1 MHCKQSE
8 QWLTVPPPLHWRRPC
23 IRLGIWPYAEVLNPV
38 WDVCSARLDKTLF
51 KLLSNSLLWVY
62 LAKLH
67 MYLSSA
73 LQIAAWKVM
82 IINRRTIICQIK
94 GHESFPVAKSIFV
107 SNVFMVVR
115 QYCRGSC
122 ITIYPAKPF
131 LHWRLLYATEMP
143 IYGSEILFNSN
154 SLYWPKITDQRDASQ
169 DQRDTSPRLVPLG
182 HDPGSPASLP
192 PDVNSPSCVNFGMSS
207 LNAQAS
213 VSPVLSPMH
222 YSVGNS
228 FPP

>member
-1 MHCKQSE
+1 MVFLVACL
-8 QWLTVPPPLHWRRPC
+8 WLATRR
-23 IRLGIWPYAEVLNPV
+23 RLKPASSRRKDVESIGNAGIGKAHTDLSTSHRSTSPYAEVLNPV

-67 MYLSSA
+67 MYLSPA

-82 IINRRTIICQIK
+82 IINRRTIIFQLK

-143 IYGSEILFNSN
+143 IYGSGILFNSN
-154 SLYWPKITDQRDASQ
+154 SLYSPKITY
-169 DQRDTSPRLVPLG
+169 
-182 HDPGSPASLP
+182 
-192 PDVNSPSCVNFGMSS
+192 SPS
-207 LNAQAS
+207 
-213 VSPVLSPMH
+213 
-222 YSVGNS
+222 
-228 FPP
+228 